1 MTFHAYQ
8 HISVVADPTRTQPLT
23 HDEQKDLSRDLN
35 VLYMHTRGVLDN
47 FAWSL
52 LYERHPH
59 IAPRV
64 NPYDV
69 GLFSQKYRA
78 QCPCFVEIEKDIDV
92 HRDWDKDLKE
102 RRDPVA
108 HRIPLYIPPSFLSE
122 QEGSAYHR
130 LWDRYSK
137 EIAELKV
144 TEAGATLEEMER
156 IGRFIPHFLHDPF
169 EPPIALYPTVP
180 EDMAN
185 LIEIG
190 DIVERA
196 LVRA

>member
-1 MTFHAYQ
+1 MRPYLKGGHARRPSCVHAQPRAPVTHALGRRLSMTFHAYQ

-144 TEAGATLEEMER
+144 TEAGLPWR
-156 IGRFIPHFLHDPF
+156 RWRG
-169 EPPIALYPTVP
+169 
-180 EDMAN
+180 
-185 LIEIG
+185 
-190 DIVERA
+190 
-196 LVRA
+196 